1 MAKDI
6 NENEIF
12 MPLTWEFFDLS
23 NLQRLGGLMS
33 MTESVGLGLG
43 SMSLPRRRRPGSSS
57 SGEKMLLP
65 LLVLGLWSVGLK
77 LMGERKPWPCVRRA
91 RGNVLRPA
99 VRKREIKLYR
109 HTPGPVD
116 K

>member
-1 MAKDI
+1 
-6 NENEIF
+6 
-12 MPLTWEFFDLS
+12 
-23 NLQRLGGLMS
+23 MS
-33 MTESVGLGLG
+33 MTESVGFVLGLG

-77 LMGERKPWPCVRRA
+77 LMGERKPCPCVRRA

-99 VRKREIKLYR
+99 VRKQKNKYTLKINTR
-109 HTPGPVD
+109 HY
-116 K
+116 

>member
-1 MAKDI
+1 MFSSKQ
-6 NENEIF
+6 
-12 MPLTWEFFDLS
+12 EFFNSL

-33 MTESVGLGLG
+33 MTESVGLVLGLG

-77 LMGERKPWPCVRRA
+77 LMGERKPWPCVLLA
-91 RGNVLRPA
+91 LGNVLRPA
-99 VRKREIKLYR
+99 TRTRERKL
-109 HTPGPVD
+109 
-116 K
+116 

>member
-1 MAKDI
+1 
-6 NENEIF
+6 
-12 MPLTWEFFDLS
+12 
-23 NLQRLGGLMS
+23 MS
-33 MTESVGLGLG
+33 MTESVGLVLGLG

-91 RGNVLRPA
+91 RGNVLRP
-99 VRKREIKLYR
+99 VVWKKKIKLYR
-109 HTPGPVD
+109 HTHGPTD
-116 K
+116 KLSLSKCLLDIYALLKQLIMCCSSKVS